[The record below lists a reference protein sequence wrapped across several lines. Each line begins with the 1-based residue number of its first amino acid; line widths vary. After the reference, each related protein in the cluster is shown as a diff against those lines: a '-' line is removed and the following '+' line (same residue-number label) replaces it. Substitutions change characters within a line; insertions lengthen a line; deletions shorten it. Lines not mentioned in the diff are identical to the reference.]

1 MTIDKNWHNVDLGV
15 RPANPVARDF
25 VSKFRKTQK
34 GKEVK

>member
-1 MTIDKNWHNVDLGV
+1 MATDKNWHNVDLGV